1 MRAQMWA
8 QSHPLPTPALAAVGT
23 PTDDSPFLTH
33 RPPTSFRS
41 PHSAIK
47 GKHKLSPS
55 PSPRHHG
62 FDLSPRLP
70 LHEQTPNRHSGSD
83 NSSSPSLGDSPTPGF
98 MSSRKMRMPDPPDSP
113 IRGVPGCMRSLAAS
127 RSLSSV
133 AGPPKDQSSSGD
145 DLFSPNMDRIQP
157 SKSLFID
164 RGSSPTFGKHVT
176 TVPAPPLFQAIR
188 ASQSGDLNPRSLRRS
203 NLPRVTTSVRA
214 QKLNSLSSQKKA
226 VSLGDMQTDKLGN
239 EGFESAYLL
248 GRKPRS
254 SMPNTTGRGTS
265 HRRETS
271 IARSIGQKSG
281 LALPLHSPKPR
292 RSELGSNSSL
302 SSIASNGLTPPMAEE
317 PVFETSKHNFDNVK
331 PNPEIFDAAVGI
343 KQRFKGRDSTSSN
356 EGDRSICPPS
366 VLRLGTIPGPSV
378 KRARSLGHRPTGLGI
393 DVPSDSLASKYDFVV
408 DRVSSFAFHTDEKPI
423 MPNTPVKRHAFG
435 HSHPRSSGRIAMSVS
450 QPSLGS
456 GLDSGHVFAPKLA
469 LHPQSTRKTLPSMR
483 KLSADVPHLTVTT
496 TSSPDSLMDDSS
508 SPTMNLGSSKRLGTG
523 AGSMSLLRTNSSSTT
538 EISEDE
544 ITPTKGGGSAT
555 VLAAA
560 SSLKTPTPSPGRP
573 TNLSRSLNALSSVA
587 VPRLS
592 LPVADKQLTKAERRR
607 AHRQSMPLGPIE
619 LPEEEQD
626 IFDSRFIPHG
636 QIGRGAFSTVLK
648 AEARDGSGT
657 FAVKITRGVFDGV
670 KDRLRHLEEVDIL
683 RHLSKNLNDHVLKFV
698 DAWEQNRQ
706 LYIQTEECAGSLAAF
721 LEIFGQQNEHLHESY
736 IWKIARD
743 IGDGIRHMHDNGV
756 VHFDL
761 KPANILV
768 SADRCLKIA
777 DFGFATRWP
786 RISPAEIVAG
796 SQLGGSIGEVRQE
809 KLHREGDHT
818 YMPPEMLKGK
828 FVKPADIYSFG
839 LILLET
845 AMNIYLPSGGESWTA
860 LRNDNFGFLNLSMF
874 SPQLADFIFTLLN
887 SDPDQRPNI
896 HQIMAHPVIQRSWN
910 GGPALNPGPQGWLNS
925 ILTGS
930 PMPLPS
936 STTTPPAGLDG
947 EGDVIMGDA

>member
-8 QSHPLPTPALAAVGT
+8 QSHPLPAPVVAA
-23 PTDDSPFLTH
+23 TDDSPFLTQG
-33 RPPTSFRS
+33 PPTSFRT
-41 PHSAIK
+41 PHSGII

-55 PSPRHHG
+55 PSPRHHD
-62 FDLSPRLP
+62 FDLSSRLP
-70 LHEQTPNRHSGSD
+70 LHEKTPNRRAGSD
-83 NSSSPSLGDSPTPGF
+83 NSSSPTLGDSPTPGF

-113 IRGVPGCMRSLAAS
+113 IRGVPRMRSLAAS

-133 AGPPKDQSSSGD
+133 AGLPKDNSSSGD
-145 DLFSPNMDRIQP
+145 DLFSPEIDRVQP
-157 SKSLFID
+157 SKALFID
-164 RGSSPTFGKHVT
+164 RGWSPTFGKHVT
-176 TVPAPPLFQAIR
+176 PVPAPPLFQAVR
-188 ASQSGDLNPRSLRRS
+188 ASQSGDLNPRNLRRS
-203 NLPRVTTSVRA
+203 NLPRSTTSVRS
-214 QKLNSLSSQKKA
+214 QKLNSLASQKKA
-226 VSLGDMQTDKLGN
+226 VSLGDMQTDKFGN
-239 EGFESAYLL
+239 EGFESAYLV

-254 SMPNTTGRGTS
+254 SMPNNIGRGGA

-302 SSIASNGLTPPMAEE
+302 SSIASSGLTPPMTEE

-343 KQRFKGRDSTSSN
+343 KQKFKGRDSTSSN
-356 EGDRSICPPS
+356 EGDRPICPPS
-366 VLRLGTIPGPSV
+366 VLRLGTVPGPSV
-378 KRARSLGHRPTGLGI
+378 KRARSLGHRPGWVGM
-393 DVPSDSLASKYDFVV
+393 DVSSDSLASKYDFVV
-408 DRVSSFAFHTDEKPI
+408 DRVSNFAFHTDDKPI

-456 GLDSGHVFAPKLA
+456 GLDSGHVFAPMLP
-469 LHPQSTRKTLPSMR
+469 LPPQSTRKAPPLIR
-483 KLSADVPHLTVTT
+483 KLSADVPQLTVTT
-496 TSSPDSLMDDSS
+496 TSSPDCLMDESS
-508 SPTMNLGSSKRLGTG
+508 SPTMNLGSSKRLATG
-523 AGSMSLLRTNSSSTT
+523 AGRMNLLRATTSSTT

-544 ITPTKGGGSAT
+544 ITPTKGGGTAT

-573 TNLSRSLNALSSVA
+573 TNLSRSLNAISSVA

-592 LPVADKQLTKAERRR
+592 LTVADKQLTKAERRR
-607 AHRQSMPLGPIE
+607 AHRQSMPLGPND

-626 IFDSRFIPHG
+626 IFDSRFIPLG
-636 QIGRGAFSTVLK
+636 QIGRGAFSTVVK
-648 AEARDGSGT
+648 AEARDGSGN

-683 RHLSKNLNDHVLKFV
+683 RHLSKNPNDHVLKFV

-721 LEIFGQQNEHLHESY
+721 LEIFGQQNEHLQESY
-736 IWKIARD
+736 VWKIARD

-756 VHFDL
+756 IHFDL

-768 SADRCLKIA
+768 SGNRCLKIA

-786 RISPAEIVAG
+786 RVSPSEIVAG

-818 YMPPEMLKGK
+818 YMPPEMLKGQ
-828 FVKPADIYSFG
+828 FVMPADIYSFG

-860 LRNDNFGFLNLSMF
+860 LRNDNFGFLDLSMF
-874 SPQLADFIFTLLN
+874 SPQLADFIFALLN
-887 SDPDQRPNI
+887 SDPDRRPTI
-896 HQIMAHPVIQRSWN
+896 HQIMAHPVIQRSWS
-910 GGPALNPGPQGWLNS
+910 GGPTLNPEPQEWLNS
-925 ILTGS
+925 ILAGS
-930 PMPLPS
+930 PMSLPS
-936 STTTPPAGLDG
+936 STTFPPAGLDG
-947 EGDVIMGDA
+947 EGDVIMGDV